1 MCVTSRKA
9 REDDYEE
16 ERRAKTRL
24 GLPPPE
30 EWSELPTDE
39 FERVFNAASASE
51 SRADINDYFASVEK
65 AKKLRKYEAA
75 VNAAKKRQVHPR
87 FRRAE
92 YNLRKECHSIGGVE
106 YEGPSPTET
115 ANETKIRRRK
125 IRRHMRRK
133 VRQMEIKQLPQE
145 QGAKMSRFHGQEHI
159 GPIQTGSSPL
169 MSLNNN
175 LPRPCFEKYKG
186 PSSTE
191 SANETKMRSE
201 KIRLDIKRKV
211 RQMEIKTLRKYEAAV
226 NAAKERQVDPRFRRA
241 EYNLRKECHA
251 IGGVEY
257 EGPSPTETT
266 NQSQTRR
273 RKIRCHIKRKVL
285 LYYYYWQMEI
295 KQLSQGAN
303 MSRFHRQEHK
313 GPTQTGSFR
322 FVSLNNNL
330 PRPCFVIRDRTMS
343 HEARQCKR

>member
-1 MCVTSRKA
+1 MCVTSRKV
-9 REDDYEE
+9 REGDYEE
-16 ERRAKTRL
+16 ERRAKRARL

-39 FERVFNAASASE
+39 FERVFNAPNASE

-75 VNAAKKRQVHPR
+75 VNAAKKRQLHPR

-92 YNLRKECHSIGGVE
+92 YNLKKECHAIGDVE

-115 ANETKIRRRK
+115 A
-125 IRRHMRRK
+125 
-133 VRQMEIKQLPQE
+133 
-145 QGAKMSRFHGQEHI
+145 
-159 GPIQTGSSPL
+159 
-169 MSLNNN
+169 
-175 LPRPCFEKYKG
+175 
-186 PSSTE
+186 
-191 SANETKMRSE
+191 
-201 KIRLDIKRKV
+201 
-211 RQMEIKTLRKYEAAV
+211 
-226 NAAKERQVDPRFRRA
+226 
-241 EYNLRKECHA
+241 
-251 IGGVEY
+251 
-257 EGPSPTETT
+257 

-330 PRPCFVIRDRTMS
+330 PRSCFVIRDRTMS
-343 HEARQCKR
+343 QEARQCKR